1 MHRDA
6 EDPLHGAED
15 LADYLLAPVGSVLR
29 DDNGLPD
36 FCNESTP
43 EDYYY
48 APTGLIIHAK
58 TPLLIRRQSKSP
70 PSMSLN
76 LCLFI
81 YLAGLL
87 YISVIGKPSV
97 LTLRI
102 SLVNTLPNSI
112 SVSKGEVTPAV
123 GQKFVLL
130 SPSRLI
136 RISIRL

>member
-70 PSMSLN
+70 PSNVTES
-76 LCLFI
+76 LFI
-81 YLAGLL
+81 YLFSRNALYFCYWKTICSNL
-87 YISVIGKPSV
+87 ADQPCEYISKFNFSFKRRGDAGGRPEVCFVKP
-97 LTLRI
+97 
-102 SLVNTLPNSI
+102 
-112 SVSKGEVTPAV
+112 VT
-123 GQKFVLL
+123 
-130 SPSRLI
+130 SDSD
-136 RISIRL
+136 

>member
-48 APTGLIIHAK
+48 APTGLIIHAE

-70 PSMSLN
+70 PSNVTES
-76 LCLFI
+76 LFI
-81 YLAGLL
+81 YLFSRNALLFRYWKTICSNLVDQPCEYTSKFNFSFKRRGDAGGRPE
-87 YISVIGKPSV
+87 VCFVKP
-97 LTLRI
+97 
-102 SLVNTLPNSI
+102 
-112 SVSKGEVTPAV
+112 VT
-123 GQKFVLL
+123 
-130 SPSRLI
+130 SDSD
-136 RISIRL
+136 